1 MVSHPSPPTEP
12 LLREP
17 GARSEAG
24 AFADTMVWAWKDINT
39 VLKPLIGQGGVA
51 ALYSRSL
58 HLTAKVHPWLAV
70 RPNGVESAIDLDA
83 IHTLLSGQSL
93 ADATAG
99 GKAFL
104 STFHELL
111 ASLIGLSLTERLL
124 LPVWDKYMNASSE
137 QDPSP

>member
-1 MVSHPSPPTEP
+1 MVSQPKTPTDP
-12 LLREP
+12 VPREP
-17 GARSEAG
+17 RALPNVGAV
-24 AFADTMVWAWKDINT
+24 ADTMVWAWKDINT

-58 HLTAKVHPWLAV
+58 HLTSKVYPWLAV
-70 RPNGVESAIDLDA
+70 PPNGIESAIDLDA
-83 IHTLLSGQSL
+83 IHTLLSGRSL

-104 STFHELL
+104 GSFHELL

-124 LPVWDKYMNASSE
+124 FPVWDKYMNASLE
-137 QDPSP
+137 QDSSP